1 MHLKHNFKSEAELKD
16 KLDFIYLKSSEGKSF
31 HGIIEVAFNE
41 VTIITAIHN
50 IKSNKG
56 SKTAGVD
63 KAVIDTYLQM
73 DKDTLIQI
81 VRKSVNQYKAKPARR
96 KYIQKQ
102 NGKMRPLGIPT
113 IFDRIIQECIRIV
126 LEHISEA
133 KFYPN
138 SYGFRPY
145 RATKHA
151 VKDITTLI
159 NGSKKNKPIHAIEG
173 DIQGYFE
180 R

>member
-63 KAVIDTYLQM
+63 KVVIDTYLQM
-73 DKDTLIQI
+73 DKDALIQM
-81 VRKSVNQYKAKPARR
+81 VRKSVNRYKAKPARR
-96 KYIQKQ
+96 INPYMQLKVTLKVI
-102 NGKMRPLGIPT
+102 L
-113 IFDRIIQECIRIV
+113 IILI
-126 LEHISEA
+126 
-133 KFYPN
+133 
-138 SYGFRPY
+138 
-145 RATKHA
+145 TK
-151 VKDITTLI
+151 
-159 NGSKKNKPIHAIEG
+159 S
-173 DIQGYFE
+173 F
-180 R
+180 